1 MKNWT
6 VVFLCLFSAS
16 IAGGMALNPIIDY
29 AMLAGTGLGIIF
41 LLTAAFFQGGKMQ
54 MQAEMEGKQ

>member
-16 IAGGMALNPIIDY
+16 IAGGMALNSIIDY
-29 AMLAGTGLGIIF
+29 AMLAGTGLGIF
-41 LLTAAFFQGGKMQ
+41 CLLTAAFFQGRKM
-54 MQAEMEGKQ
+54 EEKQ

>member
-16 IAGGMALNPIIDY
+16 IAGGMALNSIIDY
-29 AMLAGTGLGIIF
+29 AMLAGTGLGIF
-41 LLTAAFFQGGKMQ
+41 CLLTAAFFQGRKME
-54 MQAEMEGKQ
+54 AEMEGKK